1 MKSCWSWIRLL
12 TKQEQGGHLEDIYN
26 ATLTQ
31 STQKFLI
38 ANPMTSQP
46 NLQGETQQTG
56 QPTLIWTQYWSLDIS
71 HLEKNLQQQLEDVAA
86 SISADLQLNGGN
98 SMLLS
103 KRRSLITTSNWPR
116 VLCTRSLRDLASL
129 SLSLSLSF
137 YRCDFNKV
145 TPADNKSQL
154 PNAICTSRT
163 VSRSRCDLARHSLQ
177 RSKAWDRQA
186 CCWRRQSMRP

>member
-1 MKSCWSWIRLL
+1 MKSCWSWIRLV
-12 TKQEQGGHLEDIYN
+12 TKQEQEGHLEDICS

-31 STQKFLI
+31 STLKFLI
-38 ANPMTSQP
+38 TNPMTNFQS
-46 NLQGETQQTG
+46 ETQQTAH
-56 QPTLIWTQYWSLDIS
+56 PTLIWTQYWSLDIS
-71 HLEKNLQQQLEDVAA
+71 TSGKTLTTASGWRSSFYLQTC
-86 SISADLQLNGGN
+86 N
-98 SMLLS
+98 STATPCYCRNNIVS
-103 KRRSLITTSNWPR
+103 SRPAIDPEYPAVGHSETWH
-116 VLCTRSLRDLASL
+116 
-129 SLSLSLSF
+129 LSLSF
-137 YRCDFNKV
+137 SRCDFNKV